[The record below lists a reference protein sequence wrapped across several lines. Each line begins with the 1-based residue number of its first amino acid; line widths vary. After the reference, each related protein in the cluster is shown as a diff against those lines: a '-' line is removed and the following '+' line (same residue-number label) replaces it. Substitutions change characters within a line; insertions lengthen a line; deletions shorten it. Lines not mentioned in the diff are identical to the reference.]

1 MTIAEPLPTPNQD
14 PTADG
19 FIMRLRK
26 KNTDSKSHKATV
38 DSYFSYWDVD
48 RNSLEDTSSGI
59 KKRRGGS
66 DKLTNHFYDLVTDF
80 YEYGW
85 GTSFHFAPMFK
96 DSSFMQCMSRHE
108 DFLALKLG
116 LKENQVC
123 LDVRSII
130 PRRMKFFNIG
140 FMVGW
145 MWSGRTHE
153 RNCKDF
159 WGTYCWIK

>member
-19 FIMRLRK
+19 FLMRLRK

-80 YEYGW
+80 YEYGTIFFYLVMCPVW
-85 GTSFHFAPMFK
+85 KMG
-96 DSSFMQCMSRHE
+96 RWN
-108 DFLALKLG
+108 G
-116 LKENQVC
+116 LFFCVF
-123 LDVRSII
+123 
-130 PRRMKFFNIG
+130 PRAFQTT
-140 FMVGW
+140 
-145 MWSGRTHE
+145 GRGHV
-153 RNCKDF
+153 
-159 WGTYCWIK
+159 YSV

>member
-80 YEYGW
+80 YEYGTIFFFD
-85 GTSFHFAPMFK
+85 GMIF
-96 DSSFMQCMSRHE
+96 
-108 DFLALKLG
+108 FLCFSACFSNHRQG
-116 LKENQVC
+116 PC
-123 LDVRSII
+123 L
-130 PRRMKFFNIG
+130 
-140 FMVGW
+140 
-145 MWSGRTHE
+145 
-153 RNCKDF
+153 
-159 WGTYCWIK
+159 